1 MNPII
6 KSRRAWFIS
15 DGDRIT
21 EHVLFLTP
29 ALAIAEANMRGD
41 RWNAYGCKLRCTSE
55 GAPSYAYV
63 ITEIEHGYEYIFA
76 AYDNPTTAQVVA
88 RESGLEYNEWQVI
101 A

>member
-21 EHVLFLTP
+21 EHVLFLNPCT
-29 ALAIAEANMRGD
+29 AAAEARARGD
-41 RWNAYGCKLRCTSE
+41 RWNGYECKLRCTSE
-55 GAPSYAYV
+55 GVPSYAYV
-63 ITEIEHGYEYIFA
+63 ITEIEHGFEYIFA

-88 RESGLEYNEWQVI
+88 LESGLEYNEWQVV

>member
-6 KSRRAWFIS
+6 KSRRAWFVS
-15 DGDRIT
+15 DGDRIK
-21 EHVLFLTP
+21 EHVLFLNA
-29 ALAIAEANMRGD
+29 ALADAETKMRGSD
-41 RWNAYGCKLRCTSE
+41 WRAYGCKLRCTSE
-55 GAPSYAYV
+55 GAPTYAYV

-88 RESGLEYNEWQVI
+88 HESGLEYNEWQVI